1 MLSLSCQEW
10 KVDERVGTEG
20 PKGEGEAD
28 RRKRRGGA
36 ADSPTSQQPLGSFLT
51 GSPARPGQVRG
62 LLTPGCAPISGH
74 RSSQCRAQG
83 QWRKS
88 LDCALTLD
96 SVVRQL

>member
-51 GSPARPGQVRG
+51 GSPAWRG
-62 LLTPGCAPISGH
+62 RLE
-74 RSSQCRAQG
+74 
-83 QWRKS
+83 
-88 LDCALTLD
+88 DC
-96 SVVRQL
+96 